1 MREVGKRMET
11 AFNVLSNSS
20 KLKSILVIDDEAIV
34 RESMAVYLEDS
45 GYNVIQAAD
54 GEQGI
59 ALFCEFQPSLVLC
72 DLRMPQMDGM
82 AVLAKISVLAP
93 ETPIIMVSG
102 AGQINDVVEALRL
115 GALDYLVKPIT
126 DMAVLENA
134 VQNALHRTYLEVEN
148 QTYKDE
154 LEIANRELQ
163 KNLDLLQKD
172 QEAGRQAQLQLLPP
186 ANASI
191 NGYQFQ
197 HIIVPSLNLSGDFV
211 DYFEISPRYTGFYF
225 ADVSGHGSAAAFVT
239 MMLKSLINQPLR
251 QFRTGES
258 NRIIDPAELL
268 TYLNE
273 ELIRANL
280 GKHIT
285 LFYAVIDNQTQSLTY
300 SVAGQYPAPVLV
312 RGGHANALKDDGFPL
327 GLFDWATFSNK
338 CAGIG
343 GGFKLLMV
351 SDGWL
356 ELVPTGNTPA
366 NESYLLEFAQNN
378 PIEIAELMMPVKPFQ
393 KTNPPDDITVF
404 IVNKEAE

>member
-1 MREVGKRMET
+1 MDMV
-11 AFNVLSNSS
+11 FNTLSNSS

-34 RESMAVYLEDS
+34 RESMAIYLEDS
-45 GYNVIQAAD
+45 GYNVIQAVD
-54 GEQGI
+54 GKQGL

-72 DLRMPQMDGM
+72 DLRMPEMDGM
-82 AVLAKISVLAP
+82 TLLAKISGLSP
-93 ETPIIMVSG
+93 ETPIIIVSG

-134 VQNALHRTYLEVEN
+134 VQNALHRSYLEVEN
-148 QTYKDE
+148 QNYKDE

-163 KNLDLLQKD
+163 KNLGLLQKD
-172 QEAGRQAQLQLLPP
+172 QEAGRLAQLQLLPP
-186 ANASI
+186 ADAVI
-191 NGYQFQ
+191 NGYRFQ

-251 QFRTGES
+251 QFRTGE
-258 NRIIDPAELL
+258 NQRIINPSELL
-268 TYLNE
+268 TYLND
-273 ELIRANL
+273 ELVKANL

-285 LFYAVIDNQTQSLTY
+285 LFYAVIDCQTQNLSY

-312 RGGHANALKDDGFPL
+312 RGGQAESLKDDGFPL
-327 GLFDWATFSNK
+327 GLFDWATFNNK
-338 CAGIG
+338 NVGVG

-356 ELVPTGNTPA
+356 EVLSSGNTPA
-366 NESYLLEFAQNN
+366 SESYLLEFAQSN
-378 PIEIAELMMPVKPFQ
+378 PIKISEFMEPVRQ
-393 KTNPPDDITVF
+393 YQNDSPPDDITVF
-404 IVNKEAE
+404 IVEKEQQ